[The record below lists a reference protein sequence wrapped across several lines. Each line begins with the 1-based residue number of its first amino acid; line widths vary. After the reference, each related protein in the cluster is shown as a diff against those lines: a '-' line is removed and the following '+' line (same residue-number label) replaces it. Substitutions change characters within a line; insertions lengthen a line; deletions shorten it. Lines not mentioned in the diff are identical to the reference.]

1 MIIQLVTQAPVQD
14 SLAVQGKKFDYAE
27 LLDEAIELSGWDLD
41 TLIVDMTP
49 EDQQRQQQQNAAMV
63 KAQTDAQLEQV
74 KHQNDLS
81 SINEKGTVQAGVS
94 IIRQLAKFPCR

>member
-1 MIIQLVTQAPVQD
+1 MKQ
-14 SLAVQGKKFDYAE
+14 SK
-27 LLDEAIELSGWDLD
+27 LSGWDLD

-74 KHQNDLS
+74 KHQNDLFL
-81 SINEKGTVQAGVS
+81 NQ
-94 IIRQLAKFPCR
+94 